1 MEDVPEFKRTPTE
14 GSSIDKK
21 HVDDDVV
28 VDEEKS
34 IRSSEDV
41 DEVKVIEKAE
51 EVALLV
57 RCIHFHGGSAHSD
70 TCLFFRSSARRMTL
84 PFLSSPSVLFSSVS
98 D

>member
-1 MEDVPEFKRTPTE
+1 MEDVPEFKRTPTQ

-21 HVDDDVV
+21 PSVDDV

-34 IRSSEDV
+34 VRSSEDV

-57 RCIHFHGGSAHSD
+57 SSMHFHGGTAS
-70 TCLFFRSSARRMTL
+70 F
-84 PFLSSPSVLFSSVS
+84 
-98 D
+98 

>member
-21 HVDDDVV
+21 PVDVDDVV

-34 IRSSEDV
+34 IQSSE
-41 DEVKVIEKAE
+41 DEVKVIKKAE

-57 RCIHFHGGSAHSD
+57 GFIHSYDGRAHSD
-70 TCLFFRSSARRMTL
+70 DGFSLRLSARRTTP
-84 PFLSSPSVLFSSVS
+84 PFLSSPSAQCSLVS